1 MAVLGK
7 LFFVIQESL
16 QLLGE
21 MTHLAVVVLRQGLQK
36 FLLVLLD
43 VLVNGFHVQITPGN
57 NSVVA
62 KPHRLDQSVFVPL
75 SPKAHK
81 VSFP

>member
-1 MAVLGK
+1 
-7 LFFVIQESL
+7 
-16 QLLGE
+16 
-21 MTHLAVVVLRQGLQK
+21 

-43 VLVNGFHVQITPGN
+43 VLVNGFHVQITPGD

-62 KPHRLDQSVFVPL
+62 KPHRLNQSVFVPL